1 MKQNISVKQLQEL
14 TDEQKE
20 RLRKWWKP
28 GKGDRYVT
36 YTFKHTKIIKELG
49 GENGGIYDI
58 YGKRTPD
65 GVPCLPLLSVGQC
78 IELLEAKDP
87 GSWSI
92 CCSKS
97 GGWYITSSNLYA
109 PKYYIADG
117 GKDFEEIIDALWEA
131 VKAVL

>member
-1 MKQNISVKQLQEL
+1 MRQYITPAQLQEL

-20 RLRKWWKP
+20 RLRDWWEVQE
-28 GKGDRYVT
+28 GDRFFAKGLWEDIAGKSGPGCVENFGCEGLSY
-36 YTFKHTKIIKELG
+36 KKE
-49 GENGGIYDI
+49 N
-58 YGKRTPD
+58 
-65 GVPCLPLLSVGQC
+65 CLPLLSVGQC

-117 GKDFEEIIDALWEA
+117 GKDFEEIIDALWQA
-131 VKAVL
+131 VKEVL

>member
-1 MKQNISVKQLQEL
+1 MKQYITPEQLQEL
-14 TDEQKE
+14 SEEQKE
-20 RLRKWWKP
+20 RLRSWWEP
-28 GKGDRYVT
+28 
-36 YTFKHTKIIKELG
+36 EL
-49 GENGGIYDI
+49 YQH
-58 YGKRTPD
+58 
-65 GVPCLPLLSVGQC
+65 GVKFYLESLDEGYLREIRNCLPLLSVGQC

-117 GKDFEEIIDALWEA
+117 GKDFEEIIDALWQA
-131 VKAVL
+131 VKEVL

>member
-1 MKQNISVKQLQEL
+1 MKQTITVKQLQEL
-14 TDEQKE
+14 TEEQKE
-20 RLRKWWKP
+20 RLREWWVVRE
-28 GKGDRYVT
+28 GDR
-36 YTFKHTKIIKELG
+36 FFAKGKWEDIA
-49 GENGGIYDI
+49 GESAPGCVESYDF
-58 YGKRTPD
+58 D
-65 GVPCLPLLSVGQC
+65 GESWDKKDCLPLLSVGQC

-117 GKDFEEIIDALWEA
+117 GKDFEEIIDALWQA
-131 VKAVL
+131 VKEVL

>member
-14 TDEQKE
+14 TDDQKE
-20 RLRKWWKP
+20 RLRDWWKP
-28 GKGDRYVT
+28 QKGDWFVAC
-36 YTFKHTKIIKELG
+36 G
-49 GENGGIYDI
+49 DI
-58 YGKRTPD
+58 EIAGSFICGTIDSYNQAGWCYEKKD
-65 GVPCLPLLSVGQC
+65 CLPLLSIGQC
-78 IELLEAKDP
+78 IELLGAKDP